1 MRRTDDSHLQLG
13 PLQRD
18 VLDYIWGHPGCTVRD
33 CVDELNAAGGK
44 QYAYTTIQTIFD
56 ALHKKRLV
64 RRRRTKV
71 AYHYT
76 ARQTRSGL
84 FGERVRELLRR
95 FGGEPAPVASSLVD
109 ALQADDPEQLQALID
124 ELRERGHV

>member
-1 MRRTDDSHLQLG
+1 MKRKSEQQLELG
-13 PLQRD
+13 PLQRS
-18 VLDYIWGHPGCTVRD
+18 VIEYIWAHAGCTVRD
-33 CVDELNAAGGK
+33 CVDALNGAGGR

-56 ALHKKRLV
+56 TLHKKRLV

-76 ARQTRSGL
+76 ARQSRSGML
-84 FGERVRELLRR
+84 GERLRELLRR

-109 ALQADDPEQLQALID
+109 ALQDSDPEQLQALID
-124 ELRERGHV
+124 ELKQRGHV